1 MTRRTGAGGDGDRL
15 PAWRLAAFAALALPL
30 AGAGLPLAVYVPAFY
45 GQSLGLTVV
54 GGVFMLTRLW
64 DMISDPLIGLL
75 SDRTHTRFGRR
86 KPWIAAGGVIFAA
99 SAWAIF
105 LPSGHPGAI
114 YLGAWLFMFYLGWT
128 MMQIPFYA
136 WSGEL
141 SAHYHERSRVQTFV
155 QTALASGY
163 VAVLALP
170 SLLDQGAHPSAA
182 TNVHAMG
189 VFTLT
194 VLAPALALV
203 LLTAREPVAPA
214 APRERRPS
222 IADALAALARDRLLL
237 RVLLSDFAVTTAQT
251 IRTSL
256 FVFFVVGYLGLPKW
270 GAALFLLQFIFGVFA
285 SPIWLR
291 VGYRIG
297 KSRAAVAGELTQV
310 AINLGLLLA
319 APGALAWVFALT
331 VAQGLAQGSG
341 NLMLRAMVA
350 DLADKQRLESGQA
363 RGGLLFSVFSMSAKL
378 GTAIGVGVAFPLV
391 AWLGFRPGMA
401 NTPQSLLGLK
411 LVFALG
417 PALSHLVSAAL
428 ILRFPLDERRHGAI
442 RAALDAAPVAALPF
456 PAE

>member
-203 LLTAREPVAPA
+203 LLTAR
-214 APRERRPS
+214 
-222 IADALAALARDRLLL
+222 
-237 RVLLSDFAVTTAQT
+237 
-251 IRTSL
+251 
-256 FVFFVVGYLGLPKW
+256 G
-270 GAALFLLQFIFGVFA
+270 
-285 SPIWLR
+285 
-291 VGYRIG
+291 
-297 KSRAAVAGELTQV
+297 
-310 AINLGLLLA
+310 
-319 APGALAWVFALT
+319 
-331 VAQGLAQGSG
+331 QGL
-341 NLMLRAMVA
+341 
-350 DLADKQRLESGQA
+350 
-363 RGGLLFSVFSMSAKL
+363 
-378 GTAIGVGVAFPLV
+378 
-391 AWLGFRPGMA
+391 
-401 NTPQSLLGLK
+401 
-411 LVFALG
+411 
-417 PALSHLVSAAL
+417 
-428 ILRFPLDERRHGAI
+428 
-442 RAALDAAPVAALPF
+442 
-456 PAE
+456 